1 MTIDKAEIDRVLAE
15 FTPEERSLILRSYA
29 NVAMEN
35 PDVTLGMSA
44 EAYRVAKRNGLTD
57 PDLYKDRTP

>member
-15 FTPEERSLILRSYA
+15 FTPEERDLILRSYA

-35 PDVTLGMSA
+35 PDVTLEMAVAAYLAVQINGMLGRA
-44 EAYRVAKRNGLTD
+44 TGK
-57 PDLYKDRTP
+57 